1 MKRVELLAPAG
12 DYNALLNAV
21 NAGCDAVYLGGKN
34 FGARAYA
41 PNFDYEDLEKAL
53 EFCHLRDVK
62 VYVTV
67 NTLILNEEMDKLVEY
82 IGFLYSIG
90 VDAVIVQDLGVLKFL
105 RENYPDFEVHASTQ
119 MTVHNL
125 EGVRELAERGVS
137 RVILSRELTLEE
149 IRHIASNSPIDV
161 EVFVHGAMCVSYSGQ
176 CFMSSLIGGRS
187 GNRGRCAQP
196 CRLKYSL
203 VNKHGNILKENLHL
217 LSMVDLCTIEHIPLL
232 IEAGVSSFK
241 IEGRMKSPEYVASVV
256 KAYREAINSYYEGR
270 AFDSTKDMEE
280 MAKVFNRGFSTGYL
294 FERKPSKMSY
304 VTPKNIGV
312 PVAEVVKTKGREVK
326 VRLLQDIRKGDGIS
340 DSKGEKGHR
349 IQEIIKNGQKV
360 DVAFKGEIVTLYLDF
375 YPKEKDILNKTYDYL
390 LNESLKNLP
399 EKKVPVKIYAELKKE
414 MPFVVRVEDGIFF
427 GKANSGSIPQ
437 VAKKVSI
444 EEDFLKDKLS
454 QIGDTPFY
462 PEKVVVS
469 LDKGLFMP
477 VKDIKETRRKAID
490 ELKLKKLAFYQRE
503 KLQKKVKLPERR
515 EKSES
520 PVLTFYTDKLNHL
533 EIAVSLGIQYVYF
546 DYKLNESILKQAVK
560 LLEGKDTVLV
570 AAFPSILREEMKDIE
585 RQLQLLRELDIR
597 NILVSNLGLYHI
609 LKNSDFRLFID
620 YPLNVFNSLAV
631 EYFNAYA
638 VTLSYELTLE
648 QMKDIAKRSDI
659 KFEAV
664 IYGHL
669 PLMTTEYCPIRNL
682 VGCDRAKCEKGY
694 YFLKDRKGKLM
705 PIKNN
710 GFCRIQILNGDVL
723 FMANYM
729 EELKKSGLSF
739 LRINDTIEEDE
750 EIEKILQMH
759 IKALEGEKI
768 EVPEGNYTKGHFYR
782 GVL

>member
-1 MKRVELLAPAG
+1 MKKVELLAPAG
-12 DYNALLNAV
+12 SYSALISAV

-41 PNFDYEDLEKAL
+41 PNFDYEELKKAL

-62 VYVTV
+62 VYVTL
-67 NTLILNEEMDKLVEY
+67 NTLILNEEMKEFAEY
-82 IGFLYSIG
+82 VDFLYSIG

-105 RENYPDFEVHASTQ
+105 RENYPNLSVHASTQ
-119 MTVHNL
+119 MTIHNL
-125 EGVRELAERGVS
+125 EGVQELAERGVS

-149 IRHIASNSPIDV
+149 IRHIASNSPIDI

-203 VNKHGNILKENLHL
+203 VDKRGSILRENLHL

-256 KAYREAINSYYEGR
+256 RAYREAIDSYYDGKT
-270 AFDSTKDMEE
+270 FDTIKAMEE
-280 MAKVFNRGFSTGYL
+280 MAKVFNRGFSSGYL
-294 FERKPSKMSY
+294 FEKKPSVMSY
-304 VTPKNIGV
+304 ITPKNIGV
-312 PVAEVVKTKGREVK
+312 PVAEVIKTKGREVK

-349 IQEIIKNGQKV
+349 IQEIIKNGKKV
-360 DVAFKGEIVTLYLDF
+360 DMAFKGEVVALYLDF
-375 YPKEKDILNKTYDYL
+375 YPKEKEILNKTYDHF
-390 LNESLKNLP
+390 LNESLKNLQ
-399 EKKVPVKIYAELKKE
+399 ERKVPVKIYAEFKKGR
-414 MPFVVRVEDGIFF
+414 PFVVRVEDGIFF
-427 GKANSGSIPQ
+427 GEANSESIPEL
-437 VAKKVSI
+437 AKKVSI
-444 EEDFLKDKLS
+444 EEDFLKNKLS

-462 PEKVVVS
+462 PEKIVVN

-490 ELKLKKLAFYQRE
+490 ELKFKKLAFYQRE
-503 KLQKKVKLPERR
+503 KLQKEVNLPEGE
-515 EKSES
+515 EKNEN

-533 EIAVSLGIQYVYF
+533 EIAVSLGIQYIYF

-560 LLEGKDTVLV
+560 LLRGKDTVLV
-570 AAFPSILREEMKDIE
+570 AAFPSILREEMKDMK

-609 LKNSDFRLFID
+609 LKNKDFRLFID

-631 EYFNAYA
+631 ECFNAYA

-664 IYGHL
+664 IYGRL
-669 PLMTTEYCPIRNL
+669 PLMTTEYCPIRNVL
-682 VGCDRAKCEKGY
+682 GCDRAKCEKGY

-723 FMANYM
+723 FMANHM

-739 LRINDTIEEDE
+739 LRINDTIEDDE
-750 EIEKILQMH
+750 EIERILQIH
-759 IKALEGEKI
+759 VKALEGEKI
-768 EVPEGNYTKGHFYR
+768 EIPEGNYTKGHFYR